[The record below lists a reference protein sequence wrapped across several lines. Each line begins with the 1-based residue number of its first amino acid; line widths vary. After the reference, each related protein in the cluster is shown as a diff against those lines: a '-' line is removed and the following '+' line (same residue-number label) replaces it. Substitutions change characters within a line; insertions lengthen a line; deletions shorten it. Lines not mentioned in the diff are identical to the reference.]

1 MKLWLIAAGLIGL
14 VLTLNAEIVSKNG
27 LATDS
32 ATGLVWQDE
41 PYTQVEKTAYD
52 KNTNNGKVGNWEYSK
67 EYCENLTLGGY
78 GDWRLP
84 NIYELL
90 TLIDNT
96 KSKEPYVIE
105 GIKNIVSKGYWSSAS
120 HAFDTSLVG
129 FLNFSNGDGSWYYKT
144 DSYYVRCVRSKQLN
158 FDDLVILKNKGKVK
172 VSQGNIEQISPKKE
186 QERFSKQSNSS
197 QNNSSNYRRAT
208 VTFFQ
213 EQDYKAPVGGTQFY
227 SVGCSDGT
235 GGVVSLSEVG
245 KSYGSICGSNT
256 QKGFNQCKPKN
267 SWSLSL
273 SAQALCEN

>member
-1 MKLWLIAAGLIGL
+1 MKFKFLIL
-14 VLTLNAEIVSKNG
+14 VLLSLCVTLNAQIISENG
-27 LATDS
+27 IATDS

-67 EYCENLTLGGY
+67 EYCENLILGGY

-84 NIYELL
+84 NIYELN
-90 TLIDNT
+90 TLLDNT
-96 KSKEPYVIE
+96 KSSKPYVIN
-105 GIKNIVSKGYWSSAS
+105 GIKNIVSEVYWSSTTHAS
-120 HAFDTSLVG
+120 DSSSARNVVFNTGKDGNGAKTVSL
-129 FLNFSNGDGSWYYKT
+129 
-144 DSYYVRCVRSKQLN
+144 YVRCVRAEQLN
-158 FDDLVILKNKGKVK
+158 FDNLVILKNKGKVK
-172 VSQGNIEQISPKKE
+172 ISQENINEISPKKRE
-186 QERFSKQSNSS
+186 KSGSPQSALLQSKS
-197 QNNSSNYRRAT
+197 RAT

-235 GGVVSLSEVG
+235 GGVVSLTEVG
-245 KSYGSICGSNT
+245 KNYGSICGSNT

-273 SAQALCEN
+273 SAQTLCEN

>member
-1 MKLWLIAAGLIGL
+1 MKLKLIAASLISL
-14 VLTLNAEIVSKNG
+14 ILPLNAQIVSKDG
-27 LATDS
+27 IATDS

-120 HAFDTSLVG
+120 YAFDTSLAW
-129 FLNFSNGDGSWYYKT
+129 FLSFSSGDGGWYYKT

-158 FDDLVILKNKGKVK
+158 FDNLVILKNKGKVK
-172 VSQGNIEQISPKKE
+172 VSQGNIDQISPKKE

-197 QNNSSNYRRAT
+197 QNNSSNYQRAT

>member
-1 MKLWLIAAGLIGL
+1 MKF
-14 VLTLNAEIVSKNG
+14 
-27 LATDS
+27 D
-32 ATGLVWQDE
+32 
-41 PYTQVEKTAYD
+41 
-52 KNTNNGKVGNWEYSK
+52 
-67 EYCENLTLGGY
+67 Y
-78 GDWRLP
+78 GD
-84 NIYELL
+84 
-90 TLIDNT
+90 
-96 KSKEPYVIE
+96 
-105 GIKNIVSKGYWSSAS
+105 
-120 HAFDTSLVG
+120 
-129 FLNFSNGDGSWYYKT
+129 DGWGNKT
-144 DSYYVRCVRSKQLN
+144 DSMYVRCVRAGQLN
-158 FDDLVILKNKGKVK
+158 FDNLIILKNKGKVK
-172 VSQGNIEQISPKKE
+172 VSQGNIDQISPKKE

-197 QNNSSNYRRAT
+197 QNNSSNYQRVT